1 MSTEKFGRKVLLTIT
16 TQLSE
21 ASAIV
26 YLNLRHTL
34 VDTLEERGIGD
45 VIDEG
50 KGEDFMDV
58 ALEIVFSKEKED
70 EIRSIL
76 RSLGILESSE
86 LTYSQLED
94 DY

>member
-50 KGEDFMDV
+50 MGEDFMDV